1 MFLKQI
7 LLKNNILIIK
17 IYNLYHKMNYLFLL
31 NNIFQYIKNII
42 LLYNNMKIFYK
53 NLSKNMKLKRY
64 LEVI

>member
-1 MFLKQI
+1 
-7 LLKNNILIIK
+7 
-17 IYNLYHKMNYLFLL
+17 MNYLFLL